1 MARIQ
6 RGWQNSLIILLV
18 LILLSLSTWFVWQR
32 WFASPTPS
40 TPASGL
46 SSLHQGLIAKPES
59 IKGNWLHTLNP
70 KAQDVQGDLVWDN
83 TSQRGV
89 MQFSNL
95 PAAPA
100 DQRYQLWIYDTNS
113 TTEQPISAAQ
123 FTQGAERNPLWI
135 ELVPTQPVKAPYK
148 FVLQLESIDNA
159 TEPQILLM
167 VQP

>member
-18 LILLSLSTWFVWQR
+18 LILLSLSAWFIWQR
-32 WFASPTPS
+32 WFAPPIPS

-46 SSLHQGLIAKPES
+46 SSLHQSLVAKPDS

-70 KAQDVQGDLVWDN
+70 KAQDVQGDLVWNN

-89 MQFSNL
+89 MQLSNL
-95 PAAPA
+95 PAPA
-100 DQRYQLWIYDTNS
+100 ANQRYQLWIYDS
-113 TTEQPISAAQ
+113 KSPSEQAIAAAQ
-123 FTQGAERNPLWI
+123 FTQGAGRNPLFI
-135 ELVPTQPVKAPYK
+135 ELVPTRLIQAPYK
-148 FVLQLESIDNA
+148 FVLQLESVDNSV
-159 TEPQILLM
+159 EPQILLM

>member
-1 MARIQ
+1 MAQVQ

-18 LILLSLSTWFVWQR
+18 LILLSLGAWYAWQH
-32 WFASPTPS
+32 WFAPPAPTKPTS
-40 TPASGL
+40 AL
-46 SSLHQGLIAKPES
+46 SSLHQQLVAKPQT

-95 PAAPA
+95 PAAIA
-100 DQRYQLWIYDTNS
+100 NQRYQLWIYDSQSVN
-113 TTEQPISAAQ
+113 EQPISAAQ
-123 FTQGAERNPLWI
+123 FTQGAERSPLWI

-148 FVLQLESIDNA
+148 FVLQLESVDN
-159 TEPQILLM
+159 TSEPQILLM